1 MKKLPQR
8 KFKQRKLEWR
18 KLNVQKI
25 QVMGLHPK
33 KLKIILFRKIKETM
47 VFQGLQVPSRNI

>member
-8 KFKQRKLEWR
+8 KFEWR